1 MTIKTIKNIFI
12 GGSERTA
19 IVKKNI
25 LGSLAIKV
33 VSIVTSL
40 LLVPMTLGY
49 VSAEIYG
56 VWLTISSILH
66 WLTYMDVGFTH
77 GLKNRLNECLARKD
91 YEKGKSLVSTT
102 YAIMFAIFVPL
113 STILIVVSPW
123 IDWCSILNVDPS
135 NQEVILKTMQVLFVF
150 MALQMIVNVFVTIVA
165 AYQKTALSSLFAVI
179 GQVCS
184 LCIIGMMT
192 LFVKPSLLNLA
203 FAYSLMPIVIVLVAS
218 IIYFKTSMK
227 EVAPSIKSINTA
239 YIKDLWGLG
248 IKFFIIQLQMIVLY
262 QATNILISHIAGP
275 ESVTQYNISYKLLNI
290 VVTVY
295 TIILNPLWPAFTDAY
310 TKEDYIWMKNI
321 YSKMQK
327 LYGVLCAL
335 VALIVILSPYIIKL
349 WVRDMVTVP
358 FTLTISIAIYT
369 LLHCWVSLQAILIN
383 GTGKVTLQSYIILI
397 GLVFHIPLSLFLG
410 QYIGVLGV
418 VASMSVINLIYASVF
433 TTQIRKILNMTAIGI
448 WNK

>member
-1 MTIKTIKNIFI
+1 
-12 GGSERTA
+12 
-19 IVKKNI
+19 
-25 LGSLAIKV
+25 
-33 VSIVTSL
+33 
-40 LLVPMTLGY
+40 
-49 VSAEIYG
+49 
-56 VWLTISSILH
+56 
-66 WLTYMDVGFTH
+66 
-77 GLKNRLNECLARKD
+77 
-91 YEKGKSLVSTT
+91 
-102 YAIMFAIFVPL
+102 
-113 STILIVVSPW
+113 
-123 IDWCSILNVDPS
+123 
-135 NQEVILKTMQVLFVF
+135 MQVLFVF
-150 MALQMIVNVFVTIVA
+150 IALQMIVNVFVTIVA

-290 VVTVY
+290 VVMVY

-327 LYGVLCAL
+327 LYGVL
-335 VALIVILSPYIIKL
+335 
-349 WVRDMVTVP
+349 RDMVTVP

>member
-192 LFVKPSLLNLA
+192 LFVEPSLLNLA

-218 IIYFKTSMK
+218 IVYFKTSMK
-227 EVAPSIKSINTA
+227 EVAPSMKAINTV

-275 ESVTQYNISYKLLNI
+275 ESVTQYNISYKLLN
-290 VVTVY
+290 VVVMVY

-310 TKEDYIWMKNI
+310 TKEDFAWMKNI
-321 YSKMQK
+321 YGKMRK
-327 LYGVLCAL
+327 LFAVLCGMVAL
-335 VALIVILSPYIIKL
+335 VVLFSPFLIKL
-349 WVRDMVTVP
+349 WVGDKVTVP
-358 FTLTISIAIYT
+358 FLLTLSIAIYT
-369 LLHCWVSLQAILIN
+369 LIHCWVSLQAIMIN
-383 GTGKVTLQSYIILI
+383 GTGKVTLQSYIIFI
-397 GLVFHIPLSLFLG
+397 GLVFNIPLSLFLG
-410 QYIGVLGV
+410 QYIGILGV
-418 VASMSVINLIYASVF
+418 VASMSVINLIYAIVF
-433 TTQIRKILNMTAIGI
+433 TTQIRRILNRTAIGI

>member
-1 MTIKTIKNIFI
+1 MTIEALKNILI

-33 VSIVTSL
+33 VSIATSL

-77 GLKNRLNECLARKD
+77 GLKNKLNECLARKD
-91 YEKGKSLVSTT
+91 YERGKSLVSTT
-102 YAIMFAIFVPL
+102 YAIMFVIFVPL

-123 IDWCSILNVDPS
+123 INWCGILNVAPS
-135 NQEVILKTMQVLFVF
+135 HQAVILKTMQVLFVF
-150 MALQMIVNVFVTIVA
+150 IALQMIVNVFVTVVA

-192 LFVKPSLLNLA
+192 LLVKPSLLNLA
-203 FAYSLMPIVIVLVAS
+203 FAYSLMPIVIVLFAS
-218 IIYFKTSMK
+218 VIYFKTSMK
-227 EVAPSIKSINTA
+227 EVAPSIKTINTA

-248 IKFFIIQLQMIVLY
+248 IKFFIIQVQIIVLY

-275 ESVTQYNISYKLLNI
+275 ESVTQYNISYKLLN
-290 VVTVY
+290 VVVMIY

-310 TKEDYIWMKNI
+310 TKKDYSWMNNM
-321 YSKMQK
+321 YTKMQK
-327 LYGVLCAL
+327 IYMLLFIMIGIIVLF
-335 VALIVILSPYIIKL
+335 SPLIIKL
-349 WVRDMVTVP
+349 WVGDKVSVP
-358 FTLTISIAIYT
+358 FILTLSVAIYT
-369 LLHCWVSLQAILIN
+369 LIHCWNSLQVILIN
-383 GTGKVTLQSYIILI
+383 GTGKVKLQSYVIIL
-397 GLVFHIPLSLFLG
+397 GLVLHIPFSLLLG
-410 QYIGVLGV
+410 RYIGIYGV
-418 VASMSVINLIYASVF
+418 VVSMSLINIIYASVF
-433 TTQIRKILNMTAIGI
+433 TAQIRKILNNSAKGF
-448 WNK
+448 WNA